1 MEDAPQ
7 LDRSRGWGC
16 VMSAIAVK
24 GWCPG
29 AWQPVRS
36 GDGLVVRIRPH
47 GGRLDAEQAAG
58 IAELAGRCGNGLID
72 LTGRANL
79 QIRGVN
85 DKSHP
90 SLIDGLAELRL
101 LDPDP
106 DTEARRN
113 VLVAPF
119 WTAGDETISIA
130 EELEHALANGPTGL
144 PTKFGFAVDCGRE
157 RLLATASADVRIERD
172 IDGQLMVR
180 AEGVEYG
187 RSATRDEVVA
197 TALGL
202 AEWFLL
208 SGGAKAGRGRMA
220 AHLAAGAKL
229 PDRFSGH
236 ALPTRKQAVPNPGLT
251 PHGALFGVT
260 FGQLTTAALNWLA
273 GNAKALRMTP
283 WRMLL
288 AEGLHEMPACEGL
301 ITRADDPLLRVVACS
316 GAPRCHEA
324 HADTRALAASLAPHL
339 AADARLHVSGCAK
352 GCAQSNPA
360 SITLVAT
367 DIGFDLI
374 RDGSTRDAPIL
385 RGLSGA
391 GILAKPSVL
400 LGGR

>member
-1 MEDAPQ
+1 
-7 LDRSRGWGC
+7 
-16 VMSAIAVK
+16 MSAVAVK

-29 AWQPVRS
+29 AWQPMRS

-58 IAELAGRCGNGLID
+58 IAELAERYGNGLID
-72 LTGRANL
+72 LTSRANL

-90 SLIDGLAELRL
+90 SLIDGLAQLRL

-106 DTEARRN
+106 DIEARRN
-113 VLVAPF
+113 ILITPF
-119 WTAGDETISIA
+119 WTADDEIISIA
-130 EELEHALANGPTGL
+130 EELESALANGPIGL
-144 PTKFGFAVDCGRE
+144 PAKFGFAIDCEIE
-157 RLLATASADVRIERD
+157 RVLAEASADIRIERD

-180 AEGVEYG
+180 ADGAEFG
-187 RSATRDEVVA
+187 RAVTRSEAVM
-197 TALGL
+197 TALRL
-202 AEWFLL
+202 AEWFVL

-220 AHLAAGAKL
+220 AHLAAGAKPPETL
-229 PDRFSGH
+229 CGH
-236 ALPTRKQAVPNPGLT
+236 ALPARSQSVPDPGLT
-251 PHGALFGVT
+251 PHGALYGAA
-260 FGQLTTAALNWLA
+260 FGQMTHAMLRWLA

-283 WRMLL
+283 WRMML
-288 AEGLHEMPACEGL
+288 AEGVNEMSACEGL
-301 ITRADDPLLRVVACS
+301 IIRAEDPLLRVVACS

-352 GCAQSNPA
+352 GCAQSDPA

-367 DIGFDLI
+367 AQGFDLI
-374 RDGSTRDAPIL
+374 RDGSIRDAPIL

-391 GILAKPSVL
+391 GILANPSVL